1 MDGVV
6 SAMQRPLR
14 DNVWVCFPSGDRV
27 VDGVLVRKEDE
38 DSWMDALVVA
48 VGPEVPASLGIG
60 VGDTVLAGLFDGP
73 PVFIDGV
80 PMRNI
85 PAGKL
90 MAVFE

>member
-1 MDGVV
+1 
-6 SAMQRPLR
+6 MQRPLH
-14 DNVWVCFPSGDRV
+14 DNVWVRFPPGERV

-38 DSWMDALVVA
+38 DSWMDAIVVA
-48 VGPEVPASLGIG
+48 VGPEVPASLGVG
-60 VGDTVLAGLFDGP
+60 VGDTVLAGLFDGM

-80 PMRNI
+80 PLRNI